1 MLMLTSYFLQLMT
14 HCVNN
19 LLQTNRDACIK
30 FKELWK
36 RKHES
41 GQWLE
46 IEAAEALSSRADFS
60 PSMNASGIILT
71 SMTDKQ
77 TESREALSE
86 SQSEPSPTNKGN
98 ASAGVIWKHWESDKI
113 WLNYVF

>member
-14 HCVNN
+14 HNVNN
-19 LLQTNRDACIK
+19 LLQKNRDACLK

-46 IEAAEALSSRADFS
+46 IEAAEALSSRPDFS
-60 PSMNASGIILT
+60 PSTNTSGIILT
-71 SMTDKQ
+71 SLTDKQ
-77 TESREALSE
+77 TESREAWPE
-86 SQSEPSPTNKGN
+86 SQHEPSSTMKGN
-98 ASAGVIWKHWESDKI
+98 ASAGAI
-113 WLNYVF
+113 